1 MTHTHHMKV
10 RFYCLTKRGNAR
22 NISFVKNGGNI
33 TLINLLGTKFWWIR
47 IPSARNRHPNE
58 FFYLSSLSYYNK
70 IFFSFS
76 LVRYVLVEFLVILM
90 YFTCLQYLT
99 TGLPNLKIKAIPLT
113 QCCDMVHQTRTPYS
127 RHSTFSPHTWH
138 LAWHNG
144 IQVYQKRKRVRRTGL
159 SLQTPEWR

>member
-47 IPSARNRHPNE
+47 IPSANPNE
-58 FFYLSSLSYYNK
+58 FFSWTAWSHYNK
-70 IFFSFS
+70 IVFSFS
-76 LVRYVLVEFLVILM
+76 LLRYVLVEFLVILM

-99 TGLPNLKIKAIPLT
+99 TGLPNLKIKAIYLWHSAVIWSIKLVHLT
-113 QCCDMVHQTRTPYS
+113 VVTAFFLLTRDIWRDTMES
-127 RHSTFSPHTWH
+127 RCTKSK
-138 LAWHNG
+138 N
-144 IQVYQKRKRVRRTGL
+144 
-159 SLQTPEWR
+159 E